1 MRLALD
7 AECNPLQGPYV
18 DKIIKR
24 LHDGKS
30 IERKEYVEKKY
41 FDYFTIT
48 QEIIEGR
55 GYRWGF
61 FY

>member
-24 LHDGKS
+24 LHDGKQ
-30 IERKEYVEKKY
+30 IERKEYVEEKY

-48 QEIIEGR
+48 REKIEGR
-55 GYRWGF
+55 GY
-61 FY
+61 